1 MRVADLSPGSL
12 RSSLRAG
19 RLLLPFGP
27 LQARIIA
34 NEAGFARS
42 LHRLYGSWDA
52 VAADTDVGDI
62 TLCLRRR
69 GLRHWVWVVNGRESP
84 RIFPRAMALAQFEW
98 AMHLA
103 MAVALAPRVS
113 IHAAVVVRPDGP
125 AAALVGRSGTGKSTL
140 AAGLVAAGWT
150 LAADE
155 FLVLEPSGGIAP
167 VPAVITLKGSSIDL
181 IRSRSPDGTFSAV
194 AIDADRGPI
203 AHYAAPR
210 LARPD
215 AGIDL
220 RTIVFPRYAAD
231 ADPLVRALPRG
242 EAIIRLGR
250 QSHNL
255 HLAGPE
261 GFRLVASLAR
271 RPVHAVRYA
280 SLDAGMQAVNDLL
293 EQA

>member
-1 MRVADLSPGSL
+1 VRVADLSPGSL
-12 RSSLRAG
+12 RSSLRADG
-19 RLLLPFGP
+19 LLLPFGP
-27 LQARIIA
+27 LQARVIA
-34 NEAGFARS
+34 NEAGFARC

-52 VAADTDVGDI
+52 MPADRDVGDI

-69 GLRHWVWVVNGRESP
+69 GLRHWVWVVNGRESQRTFRRP
-84 RIFPRAMALAQFEW
+84 MALAQFEW

-113 IHAAVVVRPDGP
+113 IHAAVVVRPDGR

-155 FLVLEPSGGIAP
+155 FLVLEPSGGIVP
-167 VPAVITLKGSSIDL
+167 IPAVITLKGNSIDL
-181 IRSRSPDGTFSAV
+181 IRSRSPVGTFSPVAV
-194 AIDADRGPI
+194 DPERGPI

-215 AGIDL
+215 ADIDL
-220 RTIVFPRYAAD
+220 RTIIFPRYAAD
-231 ADPLVRALPRG
+231 AEPTVRTLPRG

-261 GFRLVASLAR
+261 GFRLVAGLAR
-271 RPVHAVRYA
+271 RPVHAIRYA
-280 SLDAGMQAVNDLL
+280 GLDAGMQAVNDLL